1 MLYKF
6 IQQHKQVQH
15 GQTQEQRFIL
25 FVDILLESLLELLAE
40 GSDIIEEE
48 LNDEVIEVE
57 SDWLSMDILELVELS
72 QYDVGSDLT
81 TNEPAFSNSCPFS

>member
-15 GQTQEQRFIL
+15 GQTQEHIVIL
-25 FVDILLESLLELLAE
+25 LVETLLESLLELLAE
-40 GSDIIEEE
+40 GSDIIEEL
-48 LNDEVIEVE
+48 LNEEVIEVE
-57 SDWLSMDILELVELS
+57 SDWLSMDVLELVELS